1 MPNATLAELRQADL
15 AQRRIEVA
23 VLPVGSCEVHAMHLP
38 YGTDAMVIDAVA
50 KRAAARAV
58 EKGAPVLCLPVQFI
72 GCAQNLTGFP
82 GTLTLRPTTLIRI
95 IEDIAESLLL
105 HGIRKLLLLNGHGG
119 NSAAIGSACREMY
132 DRKDFF
138 VARMN
143 YWDACMDVIE
153 TVRETKHLEHAD
165 EMETSVALALFPELV
180 KMEHAV
186 PVEVAKSRLPLLQ
199 KYGGDF
205 TRPWHLY
212 TTNGGTGDPTKGT
225 REKGE
230 KILAACVERIGD
242 VLVELASA
250 KMDER
255 FPY

>member
-1 MPNATLAELRQADL
+1 VNATLAELCQADL
-15 AQRRIEVA
+15 KDRRIEAA
-23 VLPVGSCEVHAMHLP
+23 VLPIGSCEVHAMHLP
-38 YGTDAMVIDAVA
+38 YGTDALVIDAVT

-72 GCAQNLTGFP
+72 GCAQNMMEFP
-82 GTLTLRPTTLIRI
+82 GSLTLRPTTLIQI
-95 IEDIAESLLL
+95 IKDIAGCLIH
-105 HGIRKLLLLNGHGG
+105 HGIRKLLILNGHGG
-119 NSAAIGSACREMY
+119 NSAAIGSACRELY

-143 YWDACMDVIE
+143 YWDSCMDVIE

-165 EMETSVALALFPELV
+165 EIETSVALALFPDLV
-180 KMEHAV
+180 KMERAV
-186 PVEVAKSRLPLLQ
+186 PVEVNPSRLPLLQ

-212 TTNGGTGDPTKGT
+212 TKNGGTGDPTKAT

-230 KILAACVERIGD
+230 KVLSAVVERVGD
-242 VLVELASA
+242 VLVELANA
-250 KMDER
+250 KMDDR